1 MSDHTFKRD
10 DIMPGATV
18 TVTDA
23 TFAAEVEQAQELTLV
38 DFWATWCGPC
48 RVISPILEQ
57 LAADRAG
64 ELKVAKL
71 DVDENPQ
78 TAARFNVRSMPT
90 LLFFRNGQPVG
101 QIIGA
106 VPRAHIEQAI
116 AQLAA

>member
-1 MSDHTFKRD
+1 MAGS
-10 DIMPGATV
+10 TV

-23 TFAAEVEQAQELTLV
+23 TFAAEVEQAKELTVV

-57 LAADRAG
+57 IATERAG
-64 ELKVAKL
+64 EVKVAKV

-78 TAARFNVRSMPT
+78 TTARFNIRSMPT
-90 LLFFRNGQPVG
+90 LLFFKEGKPVG

-106 VPRAHIEQAI
+106 VPRAHIESAI
-116 AQLAA
+116 AQLA